1 MKANLSGAV
10 LLALAVWPAAA
21 AAGVTDDQQRS
32 LFTRYAVL
40 VGSADPASTSVLV
53 LVPGTFVLTPDRPE
67 LVKYSEDLADLKA
80 ELKRS
85 FRLESL
91 DTFASTGVEL
101 VLGQECIVNSPDAA
115 APGADLG
122 VAITLTRLEGET
134 AIFRVRLFQKDQ
146 ELAQPM
152 VRIDRGGRAI
162 VGKNAGPDRQV
173 FVVLMVP
180 QAQPQRGQASG
191 ASSKPAQMPRV
202 LVEEKPQYTSELL
215 QERLA
220 GKVVL
225 TCTVGIDGKT
235 SDPRVVESTDQRF
248 NPRAMEALKHWIF
261 EPARD
266 ASGKAIPFSVT
277 IEFTFT
283 PR

>member
-1 MKANLSGAV
+1 MKAILSGAV
-10 LLALAVWPAAA
+10 FLALAVWPAAA
-21 AAGVTDDQQRS
+21 GAGVAGDQQRS

-40 VGSADPASTSVLV
+40 VGSADSASTSVLV

-67 LVKYSEDLADLKA
+67 LLKYSEDLADLKT

-101 VLGQECIVNSPDAA
+101 VLGQEYIVKSPDAA

-122 VAITLTRLEGET
+122 VAVTLTKLEGET
-134 AIFRVRLFQKDQ
+134 ATFSVRLFQKDH
-146 ELAQPM
+146 ELAEP
-152 VRIDRGGRAI
+152 VVKIERGGRAI
-162 VGKNAGPDRQV
+162 VGKNAGADRQV
-173 FVVLMVP
+173 FVVLVVP
-180 QAQPQRGQASG
+180 RSQPQGSQASG
-191 ASSKPAQMPRV
+191 VSSKPAQMPRV

-215 QERLA
+215 HERLA

-225 TCTVGIDGKT
+225 TCTVGIDGRT

-248 NPRAMEALKHWIF
+248 NPQALEALKHWIF